1 MEKVTQTLKIELER
15 SKMNLEN
22 HQSSSTVIPFLIAND
37 LRKEESTTE
46 LVNIVDE
53 STLRGT
59 LLDKISSMRDL
70 VTLASEIFLLSSKQK
85 YMNEQVV
92 QNQ

>member
-1 MEKVTQTLKIELER
+1 
-15 SKMNLEN
+15 MNLEN
-22 HQSSSTVIPFLIAND
+22 HQSSSTVIPFLLAKD

-85 YMNEQVV
+85 YMNEQIV
-92 QNQ
+92 QNQQGPIKIHNASQFE